1 MAGSPTCFTLIY
13 ILWQLTGSTASG
25 SVKELVGSIGGA
37 VTFPLKSEVKQV
49 DSIVWTFNTTTLVTI
64 QPEGGPM
71 IVTQNRNK
79 ERVDFPD
86 GGYSLKLSKLK
97 KNDSGIY
104 NVEIYSSS
112 LQDPFTR
119 KYVLRVYEHLSK
131 PKVTMGLQS
140 NKNGTCVTNL
150 TCRMEHGEEDVIYT
164 WKALGQAVNE
174 SHNGSIL
181 PISWRWGES
190 DMTFICTVRN
200 PVSSNSSSPILAR
213 KLCEGAA
220 DDSDS
225 SMVLLC
231 LLLVPLLLS
240 LFVLG
245 LFLWFLKRETQ
256 EESIKEKKRA
266 DICRETPN
274 ICPYSGENT
283 EYDTIPYTNR
293 TIPMEDAANTL
304 YSTVEI
310 PKKIE
315 NPHSLLTMPDTPRLF
330 AYENVI

>member
-1 MAGSPTCFTLIY
+1 MAGSPTCSILIY

-25 SVKELVGSIGGA
+25 SVKELVGSIDGA
-37 VTFPLKSEVKQV
+37 VTFPLKSEVKQI
-49 DSIVWTFNTTTLVTI
+49 DSIVWTFNTTPLVTI

-119 KYVLRVYEHLSK
+119 KYVLRVYE
-131 PKVTMGLQS
+131 
-140 NKNGTCVTNL
+140 
-150 TCRMEHGEEDVIYT
+150 
-164 WKALGQAVNE
+164 
-174 SHNGSIL
+174 SI
-181 PISWRWGES
+181 E
-190 DMTFICTVRN
+190 
-200 PVSSNSSSPILAR
+200 
-213 KLCEGAA
+213 
-220 DDSDS
+220 
-225 SMVLLC
+225 
-231 LLLVPLLLS
+231 
-240 LFVLG
+240 
-245 LFLWFLKRETQ
+245 
-256 EESIKEKKRA
+256 EKKRA

-283 EYDTIPYTNR
+283 EYDTIPSTNR

-310 PKKIE
+310 PKKME

>member
-1 MAGSPTCFTLIY
+1 MAGSPTCFTFIY

-119 KYVLRVYEHLSK
+119 KYVLRVYE
-131 PKVTMGLQS
+131 
-140 NKNGTCVTNL
+140 
-150 TCRMEHGEEDVIYT
+150 
-164 WKALGQAVNE
+164 
-174 SHNGSIL
+174 SI
-181 PISWRWGES
+181 E
-190 DMTFICTVRN
+190 
-200 PVSSNSSSPILAR
+200 
-213 KLCEGAA
+213 
-220 DDSDS
+220 
-225 SMVLLC
+225 
-231 LLLVPLLLS
+231 
-240 LFVLG
+240 
-245 LFLWFLKRETQ
+245 
-256 EESIKEKKRA
+256 EKKRA

-274 ICPYSGENT
+274 IRPYSGENT

>member
-1 MAGSPTCFTLIY
+1 MAGSPTCFILIY

-25 SVKELVGSIGGA
+25 SVKELVGSIDGA

-49 DSIVWTFNTTTLVTI
+49 DSIVWTFNTTPLVTI

-119 KYVLRVYEHLSK
+119 KYVLRVYE
-131 PKVTMGLQS
+131 
-140 NKNGTCVTNL
+140 
-150 TCRMEHGEEDVIYT
+150 
-164 WKALGQAVNE
+164 
-174 SHNGSIL
+174 SI
-181 PISWRWGES
+181 E
-190 DMTFICTVRN
+190 
-200 PVSSNSSSPILAR
+200 
-213 KLCEGAA
+213 
-220 DDSDS
+220 
-225 SMVLLC
+225 
-231 LLLVPLLLS
+231 
-240 LFVLG
+240 
-245 LFLWFLKRETQ
+245 
-256 EESIKEKKRA
+256 EKKRA

-283 EYDTIPYTNR
+283 EYDTIPSTNR

-310 PKKIE
+310 PKKME
-315 NPHSLLTMPDTPRLF
+315 NPHSLLKMPDTPRLF

>member
-119 KYVLRVYEHLSK
+119 KYVLRVYE
-131 PKVTMGLQS
+131 
-140 NKNGTCVTNL
+140 
-150 TCRMEHGEEDVIYT
+150 
-164 WKALGQAVNE
+164 
-174 SHNGSIL
+174 SI
-181 PISWRWGES
+181 E
-190 DMTFICTVRN
+190 
-200 PVSSNSSSPILAR
+200 
-213 KLCEGAA
+213 
-220 DDSDS
+220 
-225 SMVLLC
+225 
-231 LLLVPLLLS
+231 
-240 LFVLG
+240 
-245 LFLWFLKRETQ
+245 
-256 EESIKEKKRA
+256 EKKRV

-274 ICPYSGENT
+274 IRPYSGENT

>member
-1 MAGSPTCFTLIY
+1 MAGSPTCFILIY

-25 SVKELVGSIGGA
+25 SVKELVGSIDGA
-37 VTFPLKSEVKQV
+37 VTFPLKSKVKQV
-49 DSIVWTFNTTTLVTI
+49 DSIVWTFNTTPLVTL

-131 PKVTMGLQS
+131 PKVTVGLQS

-150 TCRMEHGEEDVIYT
+150 TCCMEHGEEDVIYT
-164 WKALGQAVNE
+164 WKALGRVVNE

-190 DMTFICTVRN
+190 DMTFICIAKN
-200 PVSSNSSSPILAR
+200 PVSSNFSSPILAR

-225 SMVLLC
+225 SMVFLC

-245 LFLWFLKRETQ
+245 LFLWFMKRKTQ
-256 EESIKEKKRA
+256 ESIEEKKRA

-283 EYDTIPYTNR
+283 EYDTIPSTNR
-293 TIPMEDAANTL
+293 TIPTEDAANTL

-310 PKKIE
+310 PKKME

>member
-1 MAGSPTCFTLIY
+1 MAGSPTCFILIY

-25 SVKELVGSIGGA
+25 SVKELVGSIDGA

-49 DSIVWTFNTTTLVTI
+49 DSIVWTFNTTPLVTI

-119 KYVLRVYEHLSK
+119 KYVLRVY
-131 PKVTMGLQS
+131 
-140 NKNGTCVTNL
+140 
-150 TCRMEHGEEDVIYT
+150 
-164 WKALGQAVNE
+164 
-174 SHNGSIL
+174 
-181 PISWRWGES
+181 
-190 DMTFICTVRN
+190 
-200 PVSSNSSSPILAR
+200 
-213 KLCEGAA
+213 GAA

-245 LFLWFLKRETQ
+245 LFLWFLKRKTQ
-256 EESIKEKKRA
+256 EESIEEKKRA

-283 EYDTIPYTNR
+283 EYDTIPSTNR

-310 PKKIE
+310 PKKME
-315 NPHSLLTMPDTPRLF
+315 NPHSLLKMPDTPRLF

>member
-1 MAGSPTCFTLIY
+1 MAGSPTCLTVIY
-13 ILWQLTGSTASG
+13 ILWQLTGSAASG
-25 SVKELVGSIGGA
+25 PVKELVGSIGGA
-37 VTFPLKSEVKQV
+37 VTFPLESEVKQI
-49 DSIVWTFNTTTLVTI
+49 DSIVWTFNTTTLVTT
-64 QPEGGPM
+64 QPGGAI

-112 LQDPFTR
+112 LQHPSTQ

-150 TCRMEHGEEDVIYT
+150 TCCMEHGEEDVIYT
-164 WKALGQAVNE
+164 WKALGQAANE
-174 SHNGSIL
+174 SHNGPIL

-190 DMTFICTVRN
+190 DTAFICVARN
-200 PVSSNSSSPILAR
+200 PVSSNFSSPILAR

-225 SMVLLC
+225 SIALLC

-245 LFLWFLKRETQ
+245 LFLWFLKRERQ
-256 EESIKEKKRA
+256 EESIEEKKRA

-274 ICPYSGENT
+274 ICPHSGENT
-283 EYDTIPYTNR
+283 EYDTIPHTNR
-293 TIPMEDAANTL
+293 TILKEDPANTV

-310 PKKIE
+310 PKKME
-315 NPHSLLTMPDTPRLF
+315 NPHSLLTMPDTPRPF

>member
-1 MAGSPTCFTLIY
+1 MAGSPTCFILIY

-25 SVKELVGSIGGA
+25 SVKELVGSIDGA
-37 VTFPLKSEVKQV
+37 VTFPLKSKVKQV
-49 DSIVWTFNTTTLVTI
+49 DSIVWTFNTTPLVTL

-119 KYVLRVYEHLSK
+119 KYVLRVYE
-131 PKVTMGLQS
+131 
-140 NKNGTCVTNL
+140 
-150 TCRMEHGEEDVIYT
+150 
-164 WKALGQAVNE
+164 
-174 SHNGSIL
+174 SI
-181 PISWRWGES
+181 E
-190 DMTFICTVRN
+190 
-200 PVSSNSSSPILAR
+200 
-213 KLCEGAA
+213 
-220 DDSDS
+220 
-225 SMVLLC
+225 
-231 LLLVPLLLS
+231 
-240 LFVLG
+240 
-245 LFLWFLKRETQ
+245 
-256 EESIKEKKRA
+256 EKKRA

-283 EYDTIPYTNR
+283 EYDTIPSTNR
-293 TIPMEDAANTL
+293 TIPTEDAANTL

-310 PKKIE
+310 PKKME